1 MIYTLT
7 MELPPTLNEI
17 IDAARESWQK
27 SATMKKQWTNKI
39 TAFVAECDIKFL
51 GQVWLEFHWY
61 LTNFARDADNVAAAS
76 KFIMDGVA
84 SAGTIRN
91 DNLTVIQSP
100 VIHYYHRSSK
110 DNGVILR
117 ISESPDF
124 LLENILNVNNYSY
137 FALRECQ
144 QKISKFIYNE
154 ND

>member
-17 IDAARESWQK
+17 IDAAREGWQK

-61 LTNFARDADNVAAAS
+61 LTNFGRDADNVAAAC
-76 KFIMDGVA
+76 KFIMDGLA
-84 SAGTIRN
+84 NAQALRN
-91 DNLTVIQSP
+91 DNLTVIKSP
-100 VIHYYHRSSK
+100 ILHYYHRSNQ

-124 LLENILNVNNYSY
+124 LLENILNANKYSSL
-137 FALRECQ
+137 ALQECQ
-144 QKISKFIYNE
+144 QKINRFLS
-154 ND
+154 

>member
-27 SATMKKQWTNKI
+27 SAAMKKQWTNKI
-39 TAFVAECDIKFL
+39 TAFVAECEIKFL

-61 LTNFARDADNVAAAS
+61 LTNFGRDADNVAAAS

-84 SAGTIRN
+84 NAKTIRN

-100 VIHYYHRSSK
+100 VLHYYHRSSQ
-110 DNGVILR
+110 DNGVIMR

-124 LLENILNVNNYSY
+124 LLENIIDANRYSSC
-137 FALRECQ
+137 ALQECQ
-144 QKISKFIYNE
+144 QKIKRCLY
-154 ND
+154 D

>member
-27 SATMKKQWTNKI
+27 SAAMKKQWTNKI

-61 LTNFARDADNVAAAS
+61 LTNFGRDADNVAAAC
-76 KFIMDGVA
+76 KFIMDGLA
-84 SAGTIRN
+84 NANIIRN
-91 DNLTVIQSP
+91 DNLTIIQSP
-100 VIHYYHRSSK
+100 IPHYYHRSSK
-110 DNGVILR
+110 DNGVMMR

-124 LLENILNVNNYSY
+124 LLENILNANHYSHL
-137 FALRECQ
+137 ALQECQ
-144 QKISKFIYNE
+144 QIISNLLYNE
-154 ND
+154 K